1 MLCNTHSCGLQVTLS
16 VGLSAV
22 VCIMAEV
29 IPSHTDGTP
38 HIAQGMRNITYNQ
51 NPAYM
56 QKKVFKRIQYHP
68 LTTAKIQLMAFQ
80 ILSVRRNLVCTMY
93 STHH

>member
-1 MLCNTHSCGLQVTLS
+1 MLCNAHSCGLQVTLS

-38 HIAQGMRNITYNQ
+38 HIAQGMQNTTYNQ
-51 NPAYM
+51 NPVYTDAEESLQADPISRSDYSQNPAYGL
-56 QKKVFKRIQYHP
+56 ISNPNLQY
-68 LTTAKIQLMAFQ
+68 
-80 ILSVRRNLVCTMY
+80 
-93 STHH
+93 